1 MGMHESIGKDVMQ
14 QAVLKKIDE
23 KIKKY
28 KRTKKIK
35 TILEELRKEIDEI
48 PVD

>member
-1 MGMHESIGKDVMQ
+1 MGFRSEIGQEQMQ

-23 KIKKY
+23 KIEKY

-35 TILEELRKEIDEI
+35 GILEELRKEIDAI
-48 PVD
+48 PIR